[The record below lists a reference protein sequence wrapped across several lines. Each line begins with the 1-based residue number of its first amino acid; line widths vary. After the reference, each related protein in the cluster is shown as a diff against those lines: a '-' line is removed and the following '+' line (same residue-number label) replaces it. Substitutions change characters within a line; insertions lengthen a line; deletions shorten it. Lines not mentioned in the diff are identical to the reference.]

1 MVCGMHVK
9 TGNGIRDSIPKPK
22 PKPKPKPALG
32 VLGRSTA
39 PVLKFESGPP
49 SIPQPFTDPR
59 LGMHSMQYAQL
70 LTAQEPMSGE
80 EGSRA

>member
-9 TGNGIRDSIPKPK
+9 TGNEIRNSI
-22 PKPKPKPALG
+22 PKPKPALG

-39 PVLKFESGPP
+39 PVLKLESRPP
-49 SIPQPFTDPR
+49 SMPQPFTVPR
-59 LGMHSMQYAQL
+59 LGMYSMQYAQL

>member
-1 MVCGMHVK
+1 MVCSMHVK

-22 PKPKPKPALG
+22 PKPKPALG
-32 VLGRSTA
+32 VLGRLTA
-39 PVLKFESGPP
+39 PVLKIESVPP
-49 SIPQPFTDPR
+49 SMLQPFTDPR

>member
-9 TGNGIRDSIPKPK
+9 TGNGIRNSIPKL
-22 PKPKPKPALG
+22 KPKPKPALG
-32 VLGRSTA
+32 VLGRLTA

-49 SIPQPFTDPR
+49 SMLQPFTVPR

>member
-1 MVCGMHVK
+1 MPVK
-9 TGNGIRDSIPKPK
+9 TGNGIRNSIL
-22 PKPKPKPALG
+22 KPKPKPALG
-32 VLGRSTA
+32 VLGRLTA
-39 PVLKFESGPP
+39 PVLKLESGPP
-49 SIPQPFTDPR
+49 SMLQPFTVPR

>member
-22 PKPKPKPALG
+22 FKPKPALG

-39 PVLKFESGPP
+39 PVLKLESRTP